1 MKKFLC
7 IEVLFII
14 AVLFSGCGF
23 HIAKPEKFGI
33 KTSDEAVYNLS
44 LANKSFK
51 LGDFFD
57 ISSLLGGNNSE
68 EGESEEAE
76 EGKFKYEIY
85 SYNPESNK
93 NKIQQFLLRM
103 DLEKIPLDLS
113 SSLNGTEI
121 KANFSTDD
129 GEETGLDFSKEI
141 PIPEVNRSEEK
152 VIELGVNEKI
162 NALVTINGETGPK
175 SDVHILFSDDK
186 NGFDSITYQSGYMTI
201 QKNPFDTS
209 ALPITGTI
217 ILKKGEVE
225 LSRADFRNGKADLP
239 LDGVKIE
246 KEGLSF
252 VFTESTGVSFI
263 ATVDSS
269 SKVKCASGLSIEES
283 VPISAKSKT
292 ENDKISLGGISS
304 SSDDSSTVGGIESY
318 EIGEGY
324 LSIMLNLPQ
333 QWENGNQVT
342 FDYTMT
348 LSDAID
354 AELTRANPTH
364 SLNNTTFYGD
374 SKLGY
379 EVTGSFHLQNAT
391 LDFID
396 EDGNNINPTITV
408 EVSVTNI
415 KTATLNLNTQIKMP
429 DPQSIDLNEVSPD
442 IIKNVKAIL
451 WDKCGF
457 SISYINTLPAENKIT
472 INSSSDFFK
481 LQRLEEP
488 AVLTPTQ
495 VTPGVEPVATELTT
509 FVNETKDN
517 NQYKTLIGNN
527 SGAGELSII
536 DVDAEINISGY
547 DRDNNKLT
555 IKNLEPGKTYKI
567 DIVVNPIL
575 EWNTI
580 WINTAERNQHDKMST
595 GLNLSSIF
603 SSMEESVGSDIANNL
618 EFNDISLYLFA
629 ETPVLSGGAE
639 NNEAKNFFESI
650 KFNGIIKA
658 YIGDENAEPVEG
670 TKEKYLLGSKVG
682 ETETKE
688 NLEFKKGLNLNITE
702 DNVVTT
708 DIDIELGI
716 TQDEQQKKDK
726 NIAEL
731 LNYKAD
737 GSLCVYYDIG
747 LQTGDSEGQ
756 IAISRTQLEQL
767 KNAGSTSIAL
777 SVLCTIPLEFNVKDD
792 IHMNLLKLIG
802 SDKGES
808 NGDLLGRTED
818 PDYSQIKEFAKAI
831 QYVQIMYQPSSLPF
845 IVNGAGTEDGMSLV
859 VDLDG
864 ESGASDPKI
873 LKISGDAVSV
883 TPDEILQYPLC
894 PTIELLIPKGTL
906 LIPQEPTFA
915 TDLYLQIATS
925 GETIWLNNLKSK
937 NEGGNE

>member
-23 HIAKPEKFGI
+23 HIAKPERIGI

-57 ISSLLGGNNSE
+57 ISSFLGNNSE
-68 EGESEEAE
+68 ESEGEGT
-76 EGKFKYEIY
+76 EGNQFKYEIY
-85 SYNPESNK
+85 SYNPTINK
-93 NKIQQFLLRM
+93 DKIQQFLLKM
-103 DLEKIPLDLS
+103 DLEKIQLDLS

-121 KANFSTDD
+121 KANFSD
-129 GEETGLDFSKEI
+129 GEGENTGLDFSKEI
-141 PIPEVNRSEEK
+141 PIPEVNRREVK
-152 VIELGVNEKI
+152 AVELGVNEKV
-162 NALVTINGETGPK
+162 NALVAITGVTGPK

-186 NGFDSITYQSGYMTI
+186 NGFDNITYQSGYMTI
-201 QKNPFDTS
+201 QENPLDPPES
-209 ALPITGTI
+209 PMTGAI
-217 ILKKGEVE
+217 ILKKGNVE
-225 LSRADFRNGKADLP
+225 LSRANFSNGVANLP

-252 VFTESTGVSFI
+252 TFTESTGVSFI
-263 ATVDSS
+263 ATVNSS
-269 SKVKCASGLSIEES
+269 SKVKSAAGLTIEDA
-283 VPISAKSKT
+283 VPISASSSS
-292 ENDKISLGGISS
+292 ESDKIPLGGISGS
-304 SSDDSSTVGGIESY
+304 SGDSSTIGGIESY
-318 EIGEGY
+318 EIGEGS
-324 LSIMLNLPQ
+324 LSILLNLPP
-333 QWENGNQVT
+333 QWETGNQVT

-348 LSDAID
+348 LSDAIE
-354 AELTRANPTH
+354 AELTRENPTH
-364 SLNNTTFYGD
+364 SLNNATFNGN

-379 EVTGSFHLQNAT
+379 SVSGNFHLQNAT

-396 EDGNNINPTITV
+396 EDGNNLNPTITV
-408 EVSVTNI
+408 DVSVTNI
-415 KTATLNLNTQIKMP
+415 KSATLNLNTEIKMP
-429 DPQSIDLNEVSPD
+429 DPQNIDLNEVSPD
-442 IIKNVKAIL
+442 IVQNIKAIL

-481 LQRLEEP
+481 LQRLQEP

-495 VTPGVEPVATELTT
+495 VAAGAEPVATEITA
-509 FVNETKDN
+509 FVNETKGDKE
-517 NQYKTLIGNN
+517 YKTLIGNN
-527 SGAGELSII
+527 SEAGELSVI

-547 DRDNNKLT
+547 DRDNHTLT
-555 IKNLEPGKTYKI
+555 IKNLVPGTTYKI
-567 DIVVNPIL
+567 AIEVNPIL

-580 WINTAERNQHDKMST
+580 WINTADRSQHDKMST
-595 GLNLSSIF
+595 GLNLSSVF
-603 SSMEESVGSDIANNL
+603 SSMEDSVGSDIANNL

-629 ETPVLSGGAE
+629 ETPVISGGSE

-658 YIGDENAEPVEG
+658 YIGDENADPVTG

-682 ETETKE
+682 ETETKQ

-702 DNVVTT
+702 DKVVTT
-708 DIDIELGI
+708 DIDIELGVS
-716 TQDEQQKKDK
+716 QNEQQRKER

-731 LNYKAD
+731 LNYKD
-737 GSLCVYYDIG
+737 EGSLCVSYDIG

-756 IAISRTQLEQL
+756 IAISKAQLEQL
-767 KNAGSTSIAL
+767 KNAGTTSISL
-777 SVLCTIPLEFNVKDD
+777 SVLCKIPLDFNVKDD

-808 NGDLLGRTED
+808 NADLLGRTED

-831 QYVQIMYQPSSLPF
+831 QYVKIKYQPSSLPF
-845 IVNGAGTEDGMSLV
+845 IVNGAGKEDGMSLII
-859 VDLDG
+859 DLDG
-864 ESGASDPKI
+864 EGGASDPKI
-873 LKISGDAVSV
+873 LKISGDDISVS
-883 TPDEILQYPLC
+883 PDEILQYPLC

-906 LIPQEPTFA
+906 LIPQEPAFA
-915 TDLYLQIATS
+915 TDLFLQIATS
-925 GETIWLNNLKSK
+925 GETIWLDSIKSK
-937 NEGGNE
+937 QEGGNE